1 MTSLSSLETLEP
13 DALLNLVAL
22 LNASRDPKKI
32 NLSVGAYRDENGQSK
47 VLDVVREVCSF
58 FDSTLFVLKPL
69 LEQTVL
75 HNHVLIRICT
85 HFTFA
90 IMCIVFILFVC
101 LFVVC
106 LFCFVLFCA
115 RAQVE
120 IEFATAAKQNKEY
133 LPITGLEEFCA
144 VSRELMFGAEL
155 VKTLGVRATCNMQRL
170 KRQCLFAEECCCLR
184 LQNRITSVQSLS
196 GTGAVRLGMELVK
209 VVNPSATF
217 FIPNPTWRKTW
228 PGLRASVCCENKLLS
243 DCLLFFVPQQI
254 TRRC

>member
-1 MTSLSSLETLEP
+1 MTATSRKRRQILNMTSLSSLETLEP

-22 LNASRDPKKI
+22 FNASRDPKKI

-115 RAQVE
+115 RGSGGNRVCDCGETEQRVLADHWTRGVLRRV
-120 IEFATAAKQNKEY
+120 ARVDVWRRVGQN
-133 LPITGLEEFCA
+133 A
-144 VSRELMFGAEL
+144 R
-155 VKTLGVRATCNMQRL
+155 RTCNMQH
-170 KRQCLFAEECCCLR
+170 A
-184 LQNRITSVQSLS
+184 
-196 GTGAVRLGMELVK
+196 AVETTMPVR
-209 VVNPSATF
+209 
-217 FIPNPTWRKTW
+217 
-228 PGLRASVCCENKLLS
+228 
-243 DCLLFFVPQQI
+243 
-254 TRRC
+254 